1 MAIGDE
7 RGFSIGDWRVRPEED
22 LLVNGATQVR
32 LEPKVMDALVYFAS
46 RPGEVVSRADL
57 EQAVW
62 PGGLVGYDAV
72 TGTVIKLRKALGDS
86 AKQPRFIA
94 TVPKRGYQ
102 LIAPVERTGD
112 ETAGSA
118 AADSAVPAGRP
129 GAGRSLARNP
139 AALLALGIVLVAA
152 IWWLN
157 PSERDALKE
166 VGPAQAVQQAPPSI
180 VVLPFENLSN
190 RVEQDAFADGITE
203 DIITDLSG
211 LSNLRV
217 IASNTAFSF
226 KGKQVAAQA
235 IGAELGVGFVLEG
248 SVRRAGD
255 AIRLNAQLVETK
267 TGFQRWAE
275 RYDRELAEVFE
286 VQDELTASIVNALA
300 LELTLQERKRLA
312 QRTTD
317 SLAAYD
323 HFQEGQRL
331 AKASTRVANQQAQLS
346 YRSAIEADPEYG
358 RAYGALAYVL
368 AWRYRRGWSDA
379 PVQTIDRALELARK
393 AVALS
398 PDIPQTHWSLGYVH
412 LMRGEYAEAEVA
424 AEAALSVAPNYAD
437 GHGLLALTKNARG
450 DAESAVALI
459 EKGMQLNPYYTWD
472 YPYNLGRALYT
483 LGRFD
488 LAIEALEEA
497 RERNEHVISTRIFL
511 TASYVR
517 AGRLDDAE
525 WETEEIQ
532 VLNPAETISHLRDTV
547 PIESPELLEQL
558 ITDLR
563 AAGLP
568 E

>member
-1 MAIGDE
+1 MAVEGE
-7 RGFSIGDWRVRPEED
+7 REFSIGEWQVRPAAD
-22 LLVNGATQVR
+22 LLVNGTTQVR
-32 LEPKVMDALVYFAS
+32 LEPKVMDVLVYFAS

-62 PGGLVGYDAV
+62 RGGVVGYDAV
-72 TGTVIKLRKALGDS
+72 TSTVIKLRKALGDS

-102 LIAPVERTGD
+102 LIAPVERSEG

-118 AADSAVPAGRP
+118 AAGPVVPAER
-129 GAGRSLARNP
+129 AGGHKSLARNL
-139 AALLALGIVLVAA
+139 AALIALGVLAAAAVWWWGAPGPDVLKRATPDQVA
-152 IWWLN
+152 
-157 PSERDALKE
+157 R
-166 VGPAQAVQQAPPSI
+166 PATPSI
-180 VVLPFENLSN
+180 VVLPFENLSQ
-190 RVEQDAFADGITE
+190 RAEQEQFADGITE

-211 LSNLRV
+211 LSNLHV

-255 AIRLNAQLVETK
+255 AIRLNAQLVETE

-275 RYDRELAEVFE
+275 RYDRRLADVFE

-300 LELTLQERKRLA
+300 LELTRKEKERLA

-323 HFQEGQRL
+323 RFQEGQRL
-331 AKASTRVANQQAQLS
+331 AKASTRETNHQAQS
-346 YRSAIEADPEYG
+346 AYRAAIEADPEYG

-379 PVQTIDRALELARK
+379 PLETIDRALQLARK

-412 LMRGEYAEAEVA
+412 LMRREYAQ
-424 AEAALSVAPNYAD
+424 AEAATTAALAVAPNYAD
-437 GHGLLALTKNARG
+437 GYGLLALVKNARG

-459 EKGMQLNPYYTWD
+459 EKGIQLNPYYSWD

-483 LGRFD
+483 QGRFD
-488 LAIEALEEA
+488 GAIEALEEA
-497 RERNEHVISTRIFL
+497 RARNEQVITIRLFL
-511 TASYVR
+511 AASYVQ

-525 WETEEIQ
+525 WEVEEIR
-532 VLNPAETISHLRDTV
+532 VLNPEETLSHLRKG
-547 PIESPELLEQL
+547 PIESQDLLDRFIE
-558 ITDLR
+558 DLR
-563 AAGLP
+563 KAGLP

>member
-1 MAIGDE
+1 MAVGDE
-7 RGFSIGDWRVRPEED
+7 RDFAIGEWQVRPEED
-22 LLVNGATQVR
+22 LLVNGTTQVR
-32 LEPKVMDALVYFAS
+32 LEPKVMDALVYLAS

-62 PGGLVGYDAV
+62 RGGVVGYDAV

-86 AKQPRFIA
+86 AKQPRFIV

-102 LIAPVERTGD
+102 LIAPVERSEG

-118 AADSAVPAGRP
+118 AADSPVRAESAG
-129 GAGRSLARNP
+129 GHKSLARNL
-139 AALLALGIVLVAA
+139 AALVALVVLLVAA

-157 PSERDALKE
+157 PSEREVPKE
-166 VGPAQAVQQAPPSI
+166 AGPAQAAKSATLSI
-180 VVLPFENLSN
+180 VVLPFENISN
-190 RVEQDAFADGITE
+190 RAEQDPFADGITE

-217 IASNTAFSF
+217 IASNTSFSF
-226 KGKQVAAQA
+226 KGKQVAAQT
-235 IGAELGVGFVLEG
+235 IGAELDVQFVLEG

-255 AIRLNAQLVETK
+255 AIRLNAQLVETE
-267 TGFQRWAE
+267 TGFQRWAK

-331 AKASTRVANQQAQLS
+331 AKASTSETNYQAQAA
-346 YRSAIEADPEYG
+346 YRAAIEADPDYG
-358 RAYGALAYVL
+358 RAYGALGYVL
-368 AWRYRRGWSDA
+368 ALRYRRGWSDA
-379 PVQTIDRALELARK
+379 PQETIDRALELARK

-398 PDIPQTHWSLGYVH
+398 PDIPQTHWSLGFVH
-412 LMRGEYAEAEVA
+412 LMRREYAQ
-424 AEAALSVAPNYAD
+424 AEAAVASALAVSPNYAD
-437 GHGLLALTKNARG
+437 GYGLLALVKNARG
-450 DAESAVALI
+450 DAQAAMALI
-459 EKGMQLNPYYTWD
+459 ERGMRLNPYYTWD

-483 LGRFD
+483 LGRYEES
-488 LAIEALEEA
+488 IEALEEA
-497 RERNEHVISTRIFL
+497 KQRNEHVVAIRL
-511 TASYVR
+511 RLAASYVR
-517 AGRLDDAE
+517 AGRLEDAE
-525 WETEEIQ
+525 WEVEEIL
-532 VLNPAETISHLRDTV
+532 VLNPNETLSHLRNA
-547 PIESPELLEQL
+547 PIESQELLDRTIE
-558 ITDLR
+558 DLR